1 MNRAAG
7 FTLVELLAAMT
18 AGSLLLVSLSWAVAG
33 LGQQFQQRAD
43 PRAAELQALAP
54 LLSGLLAEALPAGAA
69 FEGDESRLHALV
81 DAPMAMAA
89 GGAARLTLEIR
100 PDRDGES
107 LWARFAPE
115 AGGAAAEKPL
125 ATGYRDIRID
135 YAGEAEPGA
144 PARLPRLIGFV
155 FVDASG
161 EERRISAAPRVDSD
175 GRCRFDPISMVCR

>member
-1 MNRAAG
+1 MSRTAG

-33 LGQQFQQRAD
+33 LGRQLQQKPD
-43 PRAAELQALAP
+43 VRAAELQALAP
-54 LLSGLLAEALPAGAA
+54 LLSGLLVKALPTGET
-69 FEGDESRLHALV
+69 FEGDENRLQALV

-89 GGAARLTLEIR
+89 GGAARLTLEVR
-100 PDRDGES
+100 PDREGEA

-115 AGGAAAEKPL
+115 AGGSAAEKRL
-125 ATGYRDIRID
+125 AAGYRDIRID
-135 YAGEAEPGA
+135 YAGAAEPSA

-161 EERRISAAPRVDSD
+161 DERRISAAPRVDSD